1 MDTFND
7 ANHLVLRDPED
18 SHPQV
23 LNLGAPP
30 PSRPAFVSSAGPH
43 GVVDPIPNQ
52 LLALADQVSNFYMNL
67 SPAQAQRLLVDLQE
81 IHSDVKEGKIQVHAK
96 SLDTVTINAT
106 ALEGYLKVAVLGGK
120 DTKMV
125 KDQIAALWD
134 IWRKRNMK
142 VDPVRDDYRA
152 RVWGKESVL
161 WMKEILCLAHGV

>member
-1 MDTFND
+1 
-7 ANHLVLRDPED
+7 
-18 SHPQV
+18 
-23 LNLGAPP
+23 
-30 PSRPAFVSSAGPH
+30 
-43 GVVDPIPNQ
+43 
-52 LLALADQVSNFYMNL
+52 MNL

-96 SLDTVTINAT
+96 SLDTVTAKMSVFFLKIWCTALNLPINAT

-152 RVWGKESVL
+152 RVWGKLILSVP
-161 WMKEILCLAHGV
+161 WLADR